1 MHHHTLLSPFQLHS
15 THKLELAA
23 ESAMNGFYS
32 SIAHGLDALHGTLAS
47 SPDAAFMSAPFLQ
60 QAAAL
65 LRSLHSQLV
74 HLVQRLHLPPGESW
88 LDEYMD
94 ETSRLWDACQVVKA
108 GASALDTYCASA
120 ARIDAALD
128 DWLCNPNPHSARQVR
143 SSPVLPPCA
152 CSVAH
157 AHRLIAHRLGL
168 H

>member
-1 MHHHTLLSPFQLHS
+1 
-15 THKLELAA
+15 
-23 ESAMNGFYS
+23 MNGFYS

-94 ETSRLWDACQVVKA
+94 ETSRLWEACQVVKA

-128 DWLCNPNPHSARQVR
+128 DWLCNPSPHTARHVR
-143 SSPVLPPCA
+143 SSPASLCV
-152 CSVAH
+152 H
-157 AHRLIAHRLGL
+157 AQLLIAHRLGL

>member
-1 MHHHTLLSPFQLHS
+1 MHHHHHTQLSPFQQTH
-15 THKLELAA
+15 THKLESAA
-23 ESAMNGFYS
+23 EPAMNGFYS
-32 SIAHGLDALHGTLAS
+32 AISHGLDALHATLAS

-94 ETSRLWDACQVVKA
+94 ETSRLWEACQVVKA

-128 DWLCNPNPHSARQVR
+128 DWLCNPNPHTARQVP
-143 SSPVLPPCA
+143 SSPLLPPYA
-152 CSVAH
+152 CMLSCS
-157 AHRLIAHRLGL
+157 RP
-168 H
+168 